1 MSRAQA
7 HGPLEHIS
15 LNSFCPASLRLHG
28 AGYSHDAVLQF
39 TRTVLERGNR
49 LGFRYLGIGAPAS
62 RNLLPGEDPVRA
74 MEEFRQ
80 VIGDICALAAQ
91 YGMEILMESV
101 RSVECNFIT
110 TTRQALRFVR
120 EMRGKNLHLVYD
132 IYHEF
137 MERQPVSVIDEAADE
152 IRVVHAAQN
161 AKQKRAY
168 LFPDQSEVFCPYWQ
182 ALQKVGY
189 GYRGRLRT
197 PEAFNKPENTD
208 LRENMGA
215 AAHLIHGSSDGRFSI
230 AYAVKD
236 ITCEEIESVG
246 FRSASYDKLAKKFD
260 PEKLHYGCNTV
271 DGEEIYYIPNPALGR
286 WINREKF

>member
-1 MSRAQA
+1 M
-7 HGPLEHIS
+7 
-15 LNSFCPASLRLHG
+15 
-28 AGYSHDAVLQF
+28 
-39 TRTVLERGNR
+39 ERGNR

-62 RNLLPGEDPVRA
+62 RNLLPGEGPAQA

-101 RSVECNFIT
+101 CSVECNFIT

-120 EMRGKNLHLVYD
+120 EMRCKNLHLVYD

-161 AKQKRAY
+161 ANQKRAY
-168 LFPDQSEVFCPYWQ
+168 LFPDQSEVFRPYWQ

-189 GYRGRLRT
+189 AGEWNV
-197 PEAFNKPENTD
+197 EAFEGDCTEG
-208 LRENMGA
+208 LRQTMKTMQLLMQA
-215 AAHLIHGSSDGRFSI
+215 A
-230 AYAVKD
+230 
-236 ITCEEIESVG
+236 E
-246 FRSASYDKLAKKFD
+246 
-260 PEKLHYGCNTV
+260 
-271 DGEEIYYIPNPALGR
+271 
-286 WINREKF
+286 